1 MCANLQPEFPPPHRC
16 RISNYTANFNLD
28 GEFYASSIHDFE
40 VVHAARSSF
49 GVLHYS
55 RKRRRS
61 YTRFSIGERFRA
73 SVRLSLKLFGRGITQ
88 TKPIYYSERR
98 NEDLEDAEKKLSEE
112 TSGND
117 KASGK
122 TDASVTTETFGLSI
136 EETVNTGFGVRF
148 NGIFYSRGRRKFLS
162 SYLRETEGVIEED
175 RSIYHP
181 PKKKVILNPNYGKR
195 TFYVQPAVS

>member
-1 MCANLQPEFPPPHRC
+1 MRRQHRQ
-16 RISNYTANFNLD
+16 RRLLLFYT
-28 GEFYASSIHDFE
+28 
-40 VVHAARSSF
+40 
-49 GVLHYS
+49 YS
-55 RKRRRS
+55 
-61 YTRFSIGERFRA
+61 
-73 SVRLSLKLFGRGITQ
+73 LSLSTPISGR
-88 TKPIYYSERR
+88 
-98 NEDLEDAEKKLSEE
+98 KLSEE